1 MAVWLSIDMHKAEMS
16 GTEVGQLSFTFAFP
30 ENDEAWETQT
40 PSGSPAGPVST
51 PRTVCSNTGETVQDK
66 ALSSVGSAGKSLP
79 AGVSGKKKWNSLID
93 KVYAPRNLQSAW
105 ERVKAN
111 NGAAGVDGMTVARFD
126 RDAAALLAALHKALR
141 EKSYRPSAVRRVMIP
156 KGSGGQRPLGVP
168 TVRDR
173 IVQQALRQ
181 ILEPIF
187 EAKFSTRS
195 HGFRPERGCHTALAV
210 VDRAVRCGY
219 TWVVDADIRSFF
231 DSVDHE
237 TLIDAVAEEVA
248 DGRILKLIRQILKSG
263 VQLPSVHGIEPTDK
277 GTPQGGPVSPLLAN
291 IFLHV
296 FDERMVKAGY
306 GLVRYADDWV
316 VFAKS
321 ESEARQALE
330 KARQILEGDL
340 GLMLHPEKT
349 RVVSVASGFE
359 FLGFHYF
366 VDPRVGWVC
375 KEVRRGSVDR
385 FRRAIRA
392 RTPRLRGQRPF
403 KERHATYQRLRKN
416 KRLAAMIR
424 DVNLYL
430 GGWHGYFKMIRP
442 RYGDPFRSFDEFTR
456 RRLRSAVTGRTGNGW
471 WTSKLTNRMWRDLGL
486 NCLSERHRRY
496 LADHALTTA
505 R

>member
-1 MAVWLSIDMHKAEMS
+1 MHKAEIS
-16 GTEVGQLSFTFAFP
+16 SIEVGQLSFTFAFP
-30 ENDEAWETQT
+30 ENDEAQETQMST
-40 PSGSPAGPVST
+40 AVRLAHPRGASAGLPADAVST
-51 PRTVCSNTGETVQDK
+51 PRTVCLDIRSSEQDK
-66 ALSSVGSAGKSLP
+66 ALLFGPKPVKR
-79 AGVSGKKKWNSLID
+79 KWNSLID

-105 ERVKAN
+105 EKVKSN
-111 NGAAGVDGMTVARFD
+111 DGAAGVDGMTVSRFD
-126 RDAAALLAALHKALR
+126 REAPKLLEALSRDLR
-141 EKSYRPSAVRRVMIP
+141 EKRYRPSPVRRAMIP
-156 KGSGGQRPLGVP
+156 KAGGGQRPLGIP

-195 HGFRPERGCHTALAV
+195 HGFRPERGCQTALAV
-210 VDRAVRCGY
+210 VDHAIRFGY

-237 TLIDAVAEEVA
+237 KLIDAVAEEVA

-263 VQLPSVHGIEPTDK
+263 VQLPSVQGIEPTDT

-296 FDERMVKAGY
+296 FDEQMVKAGY

-321 ESEARQALE
+321 ESEAREALE

-340 GLMLHPEKT
+340 GLVLHPEKT

-366 VDPRVGWVC
+366 IDPKIGWVC
-375 KEVRRGSVDR
+375 KEVRRGSVLR
-385 FRRAIRA
+385 FRNAIRA
-392 RTPRLRGQRPF
+392 RTPRLRNQRPF
-403 KERHATYQRLRKN
+403 KERHATFKRLRKN
-416 KRLAAMIR
+416 KRLEAMIEDMNR
-424 DVNLYL
+424 YL
-430 GGWHGYFKMIRP
+430 SGWHGYFKMVRP
-442 RYGDPFRSFDEFTR
+442 RYDDVFRSFDEFIR
-456 RRLRSAVTGRTGNGW
+456 RRLRSSVTGRTGNGW
-471 WTSKLTNRMWRDLGL
+471 WTAKITNRMWRELGL
-486 NCLSERHRRY
+486 ICLTERHQKY
-496 LADHALTTA
+496 LKTTGHATA
-505 R
+505 AAR